1 MYNVFRLTGDGLH
14 CLALMVLFGKMNQT
28 RSCAGTTNT
37 SSLLASSAA
46 CWLWFG
52 GLLALPR
59 AERLAVRRDL
69 AEDGVPVRDR
79 LLVPLCVPAR
89 RPPPRPPARCRC
101 RSCSAPPRHRLAS
114 PRAARTLTARRDAA
128 QTSTSSRCG
137 SSSCRRARACG
148 STHRCAS
155 SSPCPLKAPRRF
167 AASRLSAGGLT
178 GCPLRRR
185 CTTRS

>member
-28 RSCAGTTNT
+28 RSCAGMTNT

-89 RPPPRPPARCRC
+89 RPPPARPLAAAAAPAPLRRVIGLQARGRRE
-101 RSCSAPPRHRLAS
+101 RSLPGATRRRPRPHHDVVH
-114 PRAARTLTARRDAA
+114 RAAGGHEPVGVHIGASAA
-128 QTSTSSRCG
+128 
-137 SSSCRRARACG
+137 RRAR
-148 STHRCAS
+148 
-155 SSPCPLKAPRRF
+155 
-167 AASRLSAGGLT
+167 
-178 GCPLRRR
+178 
-185 CTTRS
+185 

>member
-28 RSCAGTTNT
+28 RSCAGMTNT

-69 AEDGVPVRDR
+69 AHE
-79 LLVPLCVPAR
+79 
-89 RPPPRPPARCRC
+89 
-101 RSCSAPPRHRLAS
+101 APF
-114 PRAARTLTARRDAA
+114 
-128 QTSTSSRCG
+128 QE
-137 SSSCRRARACG
+137 
-148 STHRCAS
+148 
-155 SSPCPLKAPRRF
+155 
-167 AASRLSAGGLT
+167 
-178 GCPLRRR
+178 
-185 CTTRS
+185 

>member
-69 AEDGVPVRDR
+69 AHEA
-79 LLVPLCVPAR
+79 PLQEYC
-89 RPPPRPPARCRC
+89 
-101 RSCSAPPRHRLAS
+101 
-114 PRAARTLTARRDAA
+114 RAAAAEADSTTAPGTEMRGANKSTVDSDPQAQAA
-128 QTSTSSRCG
+128 LHSLRPSS
-137 SSSCRRARACG
+137 
-148 STHRCAS
+148 S
-155 SSPCPLKAPRRF
+155 SSPGHVP
-167 AASRLSAGGLT
+167 SS
-178 GCPLRRR
+178 
-185 CTTRS
+185 

>member
-28 RSCAGTTNT
+28 RSCAGATNT

-79 LLVPLCVPAR
+79 LLLPLCVPAR
-89 RPPPRPPARCRC
+89 RRPPARPLAPAPAPA
-101 RSCSAPPRHRLAS
+101 APPRHRLAS
-114 PRAARTLTARRDAA
+114 PRAARTLTARRGAA
-128 QTSTSSRCG
+128 QTWTSSRCG

-155 SSPCPLKAPRRF
+155 SPLCPLAPGRF